1 MDLEDGWG
9 WGWMDL
15 GLLACFQRNPSG
27 NDIGNWELFHARI
40 VALVYH
46 ASPYWEANL
55 N

>member
-40 VALVYH
+40 VALGCH
-46 ASPYWEANL
+46 A
-55 N
+55 